1 MGREKLHS
9 PSAECGLNGDIR
21 GFSWLTQSKKES
33 EFKEMRRAFRME
45 MGGGPLA
52 FFG

>member
-1 MGREKLHS
+1 MMGVKTSS
-9 PSAECGLNGDIR
+9 PFMDIR